1 MNNPKLFG
9 FLSVYGLLI
18 AVAMFIGIVL
28 CSREE
33 KRLGLPKDTALDFA
47 LWAIPSAII
56 GARLYYVAFR
66 WDMYSGNL
74 LSILYVWEGGLAIYG
89 GVIAGAIAT
98 FVMTRVKKISFAK
111 VADMAAP
118 SLILAQAIGRWGNY
132 FNGEAYGEIIT
143 DPALQFFPVAVFADN
158 AWHMA
163 TFFYESM
170 WDLIVFGILYL
181 TRKRVT
187 KDGNLFLL
195 YMLLYGIGRAVVEGL
210 RTDSLMLGDFRV
222 SQLLSIAI
230 AAAALIILAIR
241 KAQKTTPRS

>member
-18 AVAMFIGIVL
+18 ALAMLIGIML
-28 CSREE
+28 CAREE

-47 LWAIPSAII
+47 LWAIPAAII

-66 WDMYSGNL
+66 WEMYRDNP

-89 GVIAGAIAT
+89 GVIAGAISA

-118 SLILAQAIGRWGNY
+118 ALALAQAIGRWGNY
-132 FNGEAYGEIIT
+132 FNGEAYGEIVA
-143 DPALQFFPVAVFADN
+143 DPRWQFFPVAVFADN

-163 TFFYESM
+163 TFFYESL
-170 WDLIVFGILYL
+170 WDLIVFGVLYAA
-181 TRKRVT
+181 RKRVARP
-187 KDGNLFLL
+187 GGLFLL
-195 YMLLYGIGRAVVEGL
+195 YMLLYGVGRAVIEGL
-210 RTDSLMLGDFRV
+210 RTDSLMLGAFRV
-222 SQLLSIAI
+222 SQLLSILI
-230 AAAALIILAIR
+230 AAAALIALGVRRR
-241 KAQKTTPRS
+241 KRS